1 MMLDYFLTSDLS
13 QILEPLN
20 QFFNGF
26 NYFFYV
32 LFKNGNF
39 LFFFLFL
46 LMGIVLLINARE
58 IEYDERI
65 HGKEELIK
73 RRGRIGTILLIL
85 LAFGFLS
92 KDLFAFIFSI
102 FNLLPEPKFL
112 VKFMNEI
119 DLYSLEN
126 INTLDLGHR
135 TLFFFVGSFSLIS
148 LLLIIIGIYLLLF
161 NKFILRSKLKTFAFI
176 GVGFFFWLLVGFNMA
191 LRLII

>member
-1 MMLDYFLTSDLS
+1 MLGYLPTTDLS

-20 QFFNGF
+20 EFFNGF
-26 NYFFYV
+26 NYFFYT

-39 LFFFLFL
+39 LFFFFFF
-46 LMGIVLLINARE
+46 LMGIILFINARE

-65 HGKEELIK
+65 HGKEELVK

-85 LAFGFLS
+85 FSFGFLS

-102 FNLLPEPKFL
+102 FNVLPEPKLL
-112 VKFMNEI
+112 VKFMYEI

-126 INTLDLGHR
+126 IHTLDLGQR
-135 TLFFFVGSFSLIS
+135 TLFFFISSFSLIS

-161 NKFILRSKLKTFAFI
+161 NKFILRSKLKTFAFF